1 MLNLNYEGEAV
12 WALSLDY
19 IPTGTYGLDICNQ
32 QSGKKITVFI
42 TPHET
47 RFRTQNIIVAHATE
61 SVIAEWTDEDKS
73 VIRRLGY
80 IYKNDVLYL
89 YLEPARYTYKVADEC
104 GFITIYPDNTDKT
117 YQGGATGSKVYNG

>member
-1 MLNLNYEGEAV
+1 MLSLNYESEAV

-19 IPTGTYGLDICNQ
+19 IPQGFYGLDICNQ

-42 TPHET
+42 TPRET
-47 RFRTQNIIVAHATE
+47 RYRTQNIIVHHATE
-61 SVIAEWTDEDKS
+61 NVIAEWTDEDKS

-89 YLEPARYTYKVADEC
+89 YLEPARYIYKVADEK
-104 GFITIYPDNTDKT
+104 GFITIYPNDTDKT
-117 YQGGATGSKVYNG
+117 YTNGVQENKVYNG

>member
-1 MLNLNYEGEAV
+1 MLSLNYESEAV

-19 IPTGTYGLDICNQ
+19 IPTGTYGMDITNV
-32 QSGKKITVFI
+32 QSGKTITVFI

-61 SVIAEWTDEDKS
+61 SVIAEWSDEDKS
-73 VIRRLGY
+73 VIRSLGY

-104 GFITIYPDNTDKT
+104 GFITIYPNDTDKT
-117 YQGGATGSKVYNG
+117 YTNGVQENKVYNG

>member
-12 WALSLDY
+12 WALTLDF
-19 IPTGTYGLDICNQ
+19 IPTGTYGMDITNV

-47 RFRTQNIIVAHATE
+47 RFRTQNLIVHHATE
-61 SVIAEWTDEDKS
+61 NVIAEWSDEDKS

-80 IYKNDVLYL
+80 IYKDCVLYL
-89 YLEPARYTYKVADEC
+89 YLEPARYTYKVADEK
-104 GFITIYPDNTDKT
+104 GFITIYPNDTDKT
-117 YQGGATGSKVYNG
+117 YTNGVQENKVYNG